1 MANIH
6 CKQCTTSRRDM
17 LRAGF
22 FGLGIR
28 SALPAIFGETS
39 LVIAADAFQG
49 GNEAHPERIMVVVE
63 LTGGNDGLDTV
74 APYTNDAYLKARP
87 TLGIK
92 KDSALKIDDDYGFHP
107 RLGGLKAIYD
117 EGLVALV
124 QGCGYPNPDRSHF
137 SSMEYWHTA
146 TPYVPQNTGW
156 VGRFADAKWPE
167 PKPNA
172 VVNIA
177 VKQSLA
183 VQAKINSPVVF
194 NRPEEFVRAGDKDQA
209 ASYEKLLDHKKT
221 GNSALDF
228 LTAVSK
234 NASDSSVQVRE
245 AVGSYQ
251 TPVPYGGTP
260 LAQDLRKV
268 AALIKAGFPTRVYYV
283 SLAGFDTH
291 SSQAGGR
298 SYLLTGLGEAL
309 HGFQAD
315 LKRIGREKDV
325 AMMMFSEFGRRVEE
339 NASQGTDHGTAGP
352 MFVIGKSVKAGLYG
366 KHPSLTDLDS
376 NGDLKMTTDFRRVYA
391 TMIDE
396 WMGYKDTKAILKGDY
411 QTLGIFG

>member
-1 MANIH
+1 MAHIH
-6 CKQCTTSRRDM
+6 CKQCTTSRREM
-17 LRAGF
+17 LRAGL

-28 SALPAIFGETS
+28 SALPAIFGQTS
-39 LVIAADAFQG
+39 LSIAAQAFQG
-49 GNEAHPERIMVVVE
+49 GAEAHPERILVVVE
-63 LTGGNDGLDTV
+63 MTGGNDGLDTI
-74 APYTNDAYLKARP
+74 APYTNDAYHKARP
-87 TLGIK
+87 TLGLK
-92 KDSALKIDDDYGFHP
+92 KDTALSLNDELGFHP
-107 RLGGLKAIYD
+107 RLGGMKAIYD
-117 EGLVALV
+117 EGRVALV

-146 TPYVPQNTGW
+146 TPYVPQSTGW

-167 PKPNA
+167 AKPDA

-183 VQAKINSPVVF
+183 VQARINSPVVF
-194 NRPEEFVRAGDKDQA
+194 NRPEEFVRAGDKEQA
-209 ASYEKLLDHKKT
+209 ASYKRLIEHNDT
-221 GNSALDF
+221 GNATLDF

-234 NASDSSVQVRE
+234 NASDSSIQVRE

-251 TPVPYGGTP
+251 TPVAYGATP
-260 LAQDLRKV
+260 LALDLRKV

-283 SLAGFDTH
+283 SLSGFDTH

-309 HGFQAD
+309 HAFQVD
-315 LKRIGREKDV
+315 LKRIGRENDV
-325 AMMMFSEFGRRVEE
+325 AMVMFSEFGRRVEE
-339 NASQGTDHGTAGP
+339 NASLGTDHGTAGP
-352 MFVIGKSVKAGLYG
+352 MFVIGRKVKPGLYG

-396 WMGYKDTKAILKGDY
+396 WMGYKDTKSILKGDY
-411 QTLGIFG
+411 QTLGIFA